1 MTEKPP
7 PKPRANRASDAML
20 APYASDLPEAPETLG
35 LPSNDLML
43 EGVRFWTH
51 RLGAYASYFDK
62 LAKCRNFAD
71 VSALQATFV
80 TDMQRDY
87 ANEIATLTATATLTG
102 LPNFARLDTPL
113 AWAPAA
119 PDQPRQPSVH

>member
-1 MTEKPP
+1 MTDKPP
-7 PKPRANRASDAML
+7 AKPRANRASDAML
-20 APYASDLPEAPETLG
+20 DPYASNLPEAPETQG

-51 RLGAYASYFDK
+51 RVGAYASYFDK

-71 VSALQATFV
+71 VGALQATFV

-87 ANEIATLTATATLTG
+87 ANEIATLAATATLTG

-113 AWAPAA
+113 TWTPAA
-119 PDQPRQPSVH
+119 KDEIRQPSVH